1 MKLKLLEVIK
11 TYAAHLQA
19 QTGTQAIIMPSLL
32 KSEKFHIELNLLP
45 HPVVVGNGRTRL
57 RLRATVY
64 AEIPA
69 SDPGINDCLSRS
81 VSLAQFFDQAE
92 GFTIREKA
100 DEQSAVYGIAYH
112 TALRD
117 DDDLFSDLQEAEERS
132 FSYNES
138 WLVELEF
145 NIKDFI

>member
-1 MKLKLLEVIK
+1 VLKQLNRGDDAPLFTLLN
-11 TYAAHLQA
+11 Q
-19 QTGTQAIIMPSLL
+19 
-32 KSEKFHIELNLLP
+32 
-45 HPVVVGNGRTRL
+45 NG
-57 RLRATVY
+57 
-64 AEIPA
+64 EP
-69 SDPGINDCLSRS
+69 